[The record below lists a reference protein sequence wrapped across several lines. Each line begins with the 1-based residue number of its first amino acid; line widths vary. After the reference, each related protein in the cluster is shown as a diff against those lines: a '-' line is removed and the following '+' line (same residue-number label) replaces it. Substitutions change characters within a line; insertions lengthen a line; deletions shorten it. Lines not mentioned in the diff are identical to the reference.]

1 MKKCPFCAEEIQD
14 DARICRY
21 CNSDLA
27 LAAPPGQPL
36 HPETSGKAIASLILG
51 FFFLLFPAAILAVVL
66 GHLSCSDIKRSAGRL
81 KGKGMAIAGLVLGY
95 CGIALIPFLIIA
107 AIAIPNLVRSR
118 IAANQASAVGSLRT
132 INTAAITYASTYN
145 QGYPTSLAALGPP
158 RSGAA
163 PDADA
168 ADLIDEVMASGTR
181 SGYVLTYAPGEK
193 GADGRVDKYTLH
205 ADPATPGTT
214 GLNYYFTDETGVIR
228 QETDRPANEQSPPIA
243 G

>member
-14 DARICRY
+14 DAKICRY
-21 CNSDLA
+21 CSSDLA

-36 HPETSGKAIASLILG
+36 QPETSGKAIASLILG
-51 FFFLLFPAAILAVVL
+51 FFFFLFPAAILAVVF
-66 GHLSCSDIKRSAGRL
+66 GHMSYSDIKRSAGRL
-81 KGKGMAIAGLVLGY
+81 TGKGMAIAGLVLGY

-107 AIAIPNLVRSR
+107 AIAIPNLLRSR
-118 IAANQASAVGSLRT
+118 IAANQAAAVGSLRT
-132 INTAAITYASTYN
+132 INTAAITYAATYDR
-145 QGYPTSLAALGPP
+145 GYPTSLAALGPP
-158 RSGAA
+158 AGRA

-168 ADLIDEVMASGTR
+168 AGLIDEVLASGTR
-181 SGYVLTYAPGEK
+181 SGYVFTYTPGEK
-193 GADGRVDKYTLH
+193 DADGRVDKYTLH

-228 QETDRPANEQSPPIA
+228 QEADKPANEESPPIA